1 LSGCIL
7 QHFFPR
13 RLHDRRWWMVPAV
26 AIRDDAWAV
35 PVLKRHVTGGPAERA
50 LRHAGQTTPGN
61 SRRRREL
68 PSDLDSHA
76 AHNRSGKN
84 SGGRPG
90 PWKLEHRSQ
99 KWTAVS
105 NPGFVATITRGCLTE
120 RTHRAQLSDG
130 LWERLVFHSTD
141 ARREQPRM
149 DSTSRAWRNRPPAS
163 GRSRTSPSVP
173 SGASRALSRTLTRDA
188 PQVAGAKPRTGRLA
202 EVGPPVANQVV
213 SESSGSSPSSER
225 LGAAF
230 VQPVLDAR
238 TRICQ
243 SGLLDRLG
251 QRKHGASNQKSVRL
265 LSSCFLGREP
275 VIFFDYSNAASLIG
289 DRDTCG
295 RVVDARDLPT
305 GMPKMYF
312 AHSSTVHTYNCVVNT
327 VKNNGFS
334 QTQLGKQE
342 DLSGGKWSL
351 LWGGHLKPEQLRA
364 FRPSQCTNH
373 FPYSWQ
379 LGRKD
384 LMWKNMSKM
393 KRKFPRDFDITPASF
408 VFPEDLKSWE
418 TERDSNPKALWILK
432 PTSSSC
438 GRGIKILSRDSTVSP
453 KKSAVVQRYLHQP
466 LLLNGYKF
474 DLRVYVVVTS
484 LDPLKV
490 YLNSE
495 GLVRIATQKYTC
507 SPKSLG
513 ARTMHLTNYSVNKH
527 SELYVKNMDLG
538 GSVCLSPT
546 PSCSASR
553 QGQEDDEEEEGLSM
567 DEEQEA
573 ISDEDGEEKGGV
585 EERFASKWDFA
596 DLKAHLIREG
606 YDWSLIWGNIE
617 EVAVKAMMAVEPALS
632 MNWHKGTVP
641 DPRTGAS
648 TSTCFEV
655 YGFDIMIDD
664 KLKAWLLEV
673 NVSPSLSSSSPLDKR
688 IKTKLIADTLTLVG
702 LRPVDH
708 KQVDKDLKAQHQSR
722 LLGLDKSPSVI
733 KSRNAHVLQAAKSC
747 AEFSEAD
754 WELIMDTH
762 DEYMRRGCLERVY
775 PRLDMVGR
783 CSEFL
788 FSQRYSNVLLA
799 KWLSFGGPKLFEPGH
814 RDQLPAN
821 VRMVEFHKV

>member
-1 LSGCIL
+1 
-7 QHFFPR
+7 
-13 RLHDRRWWMVPAV
+13 MVQGSAT
-26 AIRDDAWAV
+26 RGDDWAV
-35 PVLKRHVTGGPAERA
+35 PVLKRQVSVGAGERA
-50 LRHAGQTTPGN
+50 LRHAGQTTSRN
-61 SRRRREL
+61 SRRHREL
-68 PSDLDSHA
+68 PTDLD
-76 AHNRSGKN
+76 AHITHERFGKHH
-84 SGGRPG
+84 GGRSG
-90 PWKLEHRSQ
+90 PWKLENRSQ

-105 NPGFVATITRGCLTE
+105 DRGFVATIKRGCVTE
-120 RTHRAQLSDG
+120 RVHQPARSDG
-130 LWERLVFHSTD
+130 LWERLVFQTTD
-141 ARREQPRM
+141 ARCEQPKM
-149 DSTSRAWRNRPPAS
+149 DSGSRPWRNRPPAS
-163 GRSRTSPSVP
+163 GRSRTVS
-173 SGASRALSRTLTRDA
+173 SGTTGAPRALSRTLTRDTPEA
-188 PQVAGAKPRTGRLA
+188 AGSKARGVAEADRAAAGRGFSGLGGSASA
-202 EVGPPVANQVV
+202 EPSSPVA
-213 SESSGSSPSSER
+213 SHPI
-225 LGAAF
+225 
-230 VQPVLDAR
+230 LDAR

-251 QRKHGASNQKSVRL
+251 QRKPSAVTQKRVRL

-289 DRDTCG
+289 ERDTFG
-295 RVVDARDLPT
+295 RVVDAQDLPT
-305 GMPKMYF
+305 GLPKMYF
-312 AHSSTVHTYNCVVNT
+312 AHGTTVHAYNCVVNT

-334 QTQLGKQE
+334 QTQLGKK
-342 DLSGGKWSL
+342 DDISAGKWSL

-373 FPYSWQ
+373 FPHSWQ

-384 LMWKNMSKM
+384 LLWKNLSKM

-418 TERDSNPKALWILK
+418 AERDSNPKALWILK
-432 PTSSSC
+432 PTGSSC
-438 GRGIKILSRDSTVSP
+438 GRGIKILSKDSTVSP
-453 KKSAVVQRYLHQP
+453 KKTAVVQRYLHQP

-538 GSVCLSPT
+538 GSACHSPT
-546 PSCSASR
+546 PSLSASR
-553 QGQEDDEEEEGLSM
+553 RGQEDEEEEEGAGSM
-567 DEEQEA
+567 GEEEEGMSDEE
-573 ISDEDGEEKGGV
+573 GEEEGGA

-606 YDWSLIWGNIE
+606 HDWNLIWGNIE
-617 EVAVKAMMAVEPALS
+617 EVAVKTMMAAEPALS

-655 YGFDIMIDD
+655 YGFDVMIDD

-708 KQVDKDLKAQHQSR
+708 KQVDRDLKTQQQNR
-722 LLGLDKSPSVI
+722 LLGLEKSPSVI

-775 PRLDMVGR
+775 PRLDMVDR
-783 CSEFL
+783 CSEFF

-814 RDQLPAN
+814 RDQLPSQ
-821 VRMVEFHKV
+821 VRMVEFRKV